1 MRRWTWTTMSMS
13 MSMSMHHRRSLLY
26 CGGSSVLCDASVH
39 VLLTWITESSSS
51 QYYVV
56 LVDRFIDFADF
67 CQTALQPSPVGG
79 KERKKVFPPNRKPVN
94 QSLHSALRRQ
104 QQKVSHSTQRHVGFK
119 LGGKQE
125 GAKSSSSKQGKQ
137 GGREKFFADGAHAAA
152 TAALP
157 PIPDI
162 ALTFSPPKLLFFSDT
177 CLVGG
182 KVRG

>member
-1 MRRWTWTTMSMS
+1 MSMS

-56 LVDRFIDFADF
+56 DRFIDFADF
-67 CQTALQPSPVGG
+67 CQTALHVQPSPVGG
-79 KERKKVFPPNRKPVN
+79 KERKKVFSPKSQAS
-94 QSLHSALRRQ
+94 QSVIALRRQ